1 MLLFYTSWEVYTKF
15 GTVSRRAEE
24 ERRRE
29 EEERRRAEEARQQR
43 LSALAD
49 EEVRL
54 QNELSSL
61 RGLFTGKRRREIEQ
75 RLEDIRTEKM
85 NLTKR

>member
-1 MLLFYTSWEVYTKF
+1 MGGLHKVWDGL
-15 GTVSRRAEE
+15 
-24 ERRRE
+24 

-75 RLEDIRTEKM
+75 RLDAIRTEKM